1 MTTPPSSPSP
11 EQPSS
16 PEEPLSPEQP
26 LSLKQ
31 RRLALLALLLV
42 VPAPSFGASMAL
54 WIAPGAIGAFAYSVG
69 KGVLYG
75 LPLVWHRWVDK
86 ERWSLSL
93 PSRGGLGVG
102 LALGLFIALVIQL
115 TWYLAGPETL
125 DTSRIAA
132 AVAENGLDS
141 KAGYLSMCVYFCT
154 VNAALEEYVFRW
166 FIYSRFRQL
175 MAAAPAVALAGLAF
189 TAHHVI
195 VLRAFFDWPLAL
207 VGSLGVLVGG
217 LLWSACYAR
226 YKSVWP
232 GYLSHVLADVSI
244 LAIGYQIIFP
254 G

>member
-1 MTTPPSSPSP
+1 MTTR
-11 EQPSS
+11 
-16 PEEPLSPEQP
+16 
-26 LSLKQ
+26 Q
-31 RRLALLALLLV
+31 RRLALLALFLI

-54 WIAPGAIGAFAYSVG
+54 WIAPGAVGAFAYSVG

-75 LPLVWHRWVDK
+75 LPLVWHRLLDK

-93 PSRGGLGVG
+93 PSQGGLGVG

-115 TWYLAGPETL
+115 TWYLVGPSL
-125 DTSRIAA
+125 DTSRITA

-141 KAGYLSMCVYFCT
+141 KAAYLSMCVYFCT

-175 MAAAPAVALAGLAF
+175 MAAGPAVALAGLAF

-195 VLRAFFDWPLAL
+195 VLRAFFDWPFAL

-217 LLWSACYAR
+217 LFWSACYAR
-226 YKSVWP
+226 YKSIWP
-232 GYLSHVLADVSI
+232 GYVSHVFADVSI
-244 LAIGYQIIFP
+244 LVIGYQILFP
-254 G
+254 A